1 MFKELHRGGG
11 TSVRGVIGRSGARIG
26 AKAHSLHPTL
36 IMVRLRLQCVMSI
49 LLGSTGLL
57 IAQQQAPVQGQI
69 PKTVPAQVANQQQK
83 TARQTSTASQA
94 RTGKSTAVGSGA
106 VKRPVK
112 GKPRATKK
120 TQEIVQAQPA
130 PPPPPPTLEQMPAQ
144 PPQVRFAGGLL
155 TVEANNST
163 LGDVMTA
170 IRRQTG
176 ASLELPPS
184 AGAERIMAHLGPAQ
198 PREVIASLLNGSNFD
213 YIILGSLQR
222 PGGLDKII
230 ITARQNQAGG
240 APTAVAQNPGM
251 RQPQQPAAE
260 DSEGEGGDAPDREV
274 DNASEPEP
282 EQPQEQPAQ
291 PAQQGVPGPQPGA
304 PGQPPAQ
311 QQAQPE
317 GEGQQQVK
325 TPEQLLRELQ
335 QMRQQQQQ
343 QQQQQNQGEGAQPQ
357 DTPNNPPQ

>member
-1 MFKELHRGGG
+1 
-11 TSVRGVIGRSGARIG
+11 
-26 AKAHSLHPTL
+26 
-36 IMVRLRLQCVMSI
+36 MVRLRLQCVMSI
-49 LLGSTGLL
+49 LLGSTGML
-57 IAQQQAPVQGQI
+57 IAQQQQPLPQGRLPRTTPVPLTSTQPSNPNMAPQQGA
-69 PKTVPAQVANQQQK
+69 PAASQQQP
-83 TARQTSTASQA
+83 TQA
-94 RTGKSTAVGSGA
+94 IPGQGA
-106 VKRPVK
+106 VRIAAPATTNQAAKSAVK
-112 GKPRATKK
+112 GKAVAGKTK
-120 TQEIVQAQPA
+120 QEMVQVQA

-155 TVEANNST
+155 TVEAKNST
-163 LGDVMTA
+163 LGDVLTA

-176 ASLELPPS
+176 ASLEIPPG
-184 AGAERIMAHLGPAQ
+184 AGSERIMAHLGPGQ
-198 PREVIASLLNGSNFD
+198 PREVIVSLLNGSNFD

-230 ITARQNQAGG
+230 LSARQNQAGG
-240 APTAVAQNPGM
+240 GPPPAVAQNPGL
-251 RQPQQPAAE
+251 RPGQQPVVE

-274 DNASEPEP
+274 ENSAEPEAEQPQP
-282 EQPQEQPAQ
+282 EQPPAQ
-291 PAQQGVPGPQPGA
+291 TQGVPGPQPGA

-317 GEGQQQVK
+317 GEGQPQVK

-335 QMRQQQQQ
+335 QMRQQQ